1 METNSIERFPWL
13 EFIIMASTTF
23 IAMISQNMPAG
34 LLFEMSEGLG
44 VSEARIGDYIGI
56 YALLSAI
63 AAIPL
68 ASATLKFNRKNVL
81 LWIMIA
87 YFISNLGIAL
97 VDNFVV
103 SFAFRLLGGVAA
115 GLIWAMISAY
125 GLKIA
130 PSNRTGQAV
139 AVIIGGSTVAITV
152 GTPLFTWIG
161 TTYGWRISFL
171 VLAILIAVVIVL
183 ILVFLPSV
191 SGDERTEST
200 SISSM
205 FKNKG
210 ILFVVLLTFLAVIA
224 NYGIFTYM
232 AVLVENI
239 NFNGGV
245 ELAQLFLGIGSL
257 VAVFIAAKYL
267 DTHLKG
273 TIAFMM
279 AIGAVSLSGILL
291 IGQSHILNSIFLF
304 LWGIGFGS
312 LVTIFQ
318 GAVIKQV
325 ETGQSVATSIQSSS
339 FNFGIMLGSTIFG
352 WTISGFSMSVS
363 LILAIALLVVATILS
378 LADKKYL
385 VK

>member
-44 VSEARIGDYIGI
+44 VSEARIGDYIGV

-257 VAVFIAAKYL
+257 VAVLIAAKYL

>member
-44 VSEARIGDYIGI
+44 VSEARIGDYIGV

-245 ELAQLFLGIGSL
+245 ELAQLFVGIGSL

>member
-1 METNSIERFPWL
+1 MKSNSIDKFPWL
-13 EFIIMASTTF
+13 EFIIMGSTTF

-44 VSEARIGDYIGI
+44 VSEASIGNYIGI

-63 AAIPL
+63 GAIPL
-68 ASATLKFNRKNVL
+68 ASATLKFNRKTVL

-97 VDNFVV
+97 VDNFVL

-125 GLKIA
+125 GLKIS
-130 PSNRTGQAV
+130 PSNKTGQAV

-161 TTYGWRISFL
+161 TTYGWRMSFL
-171 VLAILIAVVIVL
+171 VLAILIAVVIAL
-183 ILVFLPSV
+183 ILIFLPSV
-191 SGDERTEST
+191 SGDEKTKST
-200 SISSM
+200 SLGTM

-232 AVLVENI
+232 AILVENI
-239 NFNGGV
+239 NFNGGI
-245 ELAQLFLGIGSL
+245 ELAQLLLGIGSL

-279 AIGAVSLSGILL
+279 AIGAISLLGILL
-291 IGQSHILNSIFLF
+291 IGESQIMNSIFIF

-325 ETGQSVATSIQSSS
+325 ETGQSVATSIQSSA

-352 WTISGFSMSVS
+352 WTISGFSMSIS
-363 LILAIALLVVATILS
+363 LILAIVLLAVATILS

>member
-1 METNSIERFPWL
+1 MESNSIERFPWL
-13 EFIIMASTTF
+13 EFIIMAATTF

-245 ELAQLFLGIGSL
+245 ELAQLFVGIGSL